1 MAGTYA
7 NCQVVS
13 GSLGFHRNSVFSGL
27 LRQANIFNG
36 QKPKQLGNSPA
47 PPWEGRK
54 AGQKP
59 KDDVALKQ
67 VASPYH
73 TSSTS

>member
-13 GSLGFHRNSVFSGL
+13 DSLGFHRNSVFSGL

-36 QKPKQLGNSPA
+36 QKPTLLGNKQLGK
-47 PPWEGRK
+47 PPLGREK
-54 AGQKP
+54 SRAETP
-59 KDDVALKQ
+59 E
-67 VASPYH
+67 
-73 TSSTS
+73 